1 MNKTRIVISAIVIFS
16 VIIAVLMYN
25 KSRMAA
31 KSKGA
36 MLSAVPVTVHSVE
49 QQQLSSDHS
58 FVGTVS
64 GNNDVA
70 VVAETQGKITSV
82 AVNVGDRVNA
92 GTVMMQVDDELK
104 KAAFLA
110 AEVSYEKAK
119 KDLDRQEAL
128 FREKST
134 TDAQLEGARLAF
146 KSGEAQYILAKRQYN
161 DTKIAS
167 PISGIVT
174 ARPVNVGAYVQ
185 SGNVVANVVDIAN
198 LKIRLNV
205 AENDVFRLRIGET
218 VAVTTE
224 VYPGENFN
232 GVISTISSK
241 GDDAHTYPV
250 EVKMKNS
257 ETHPLKAGM
266 FARVSFTS
274 MEQRSVLTIPRQAL
288 VGSVK
293 NPKVFVVSNNTASLR
308 DIVIASEN
316 GNMLEVSKG
325 LSEGDIVVTN
335 GQNNLKDGVT
345 VEIVK

>member
-1 MNKTRIVISAIVIFS
+1 MNKTRIVISAIVIFA

-49 QQQLSSDHS
+49 RQQLSSDHS

-70 VVAETQGKITSV
+70 VVSETQGKITSV

-92 GTVMMQVDDELK
+92 GTVLMQVDDELK

-110 AEVSYEKAK
+110 AEVNYEKAG
-119 KDLDRQEAL
+119 KDLERQEAL

-146 KSGEAQYILAKRQYN
+146 KSVEAQYILAKRQYN
-161 DTKIAS
+161 DTKIAT
-167 PISGIVT
+167 PIAGIVT
-174 ARPVNVGAYVQ
+174 ARSVNVGAYVQ
-185 SGNVVANVVDIAN
+185 SGNVVANVVDIAS

-205 AENDVFRLRIGET
+205 AENDVFKLRVGET

-224 VYPGENFN
+224 VYPGETFQ

-274 MEQRSVLTIPRQAL
+274 MEQRNALTIPRQAL

-293 NPKVFVVSNNTASLR
+293 NPKVFVVSKNTASLR

-316 GNMLEVSKG
+316 GNMLEVSRG

-335 GQNNLKDGVT
+335 GQNNLKDGAT